1 MSRVLGSL
9 VVSMVLAG
17 VAIAQPGAPQPYAP
31 QPAPYPSGP
40 PQPYAP
46 QPYAPQPY
54 APQPYAYQPRPVQV
68 QLTADEADILRRGP
82 ITDGAHIGGGLISLM
97 FGFGVGQAVQGR
109 WGDTGWI
116 FTVGEIGSGALMI
129 YGISRVFGDCFEYDQ
144 YGNEYCESS
153 SGTTAIIV
161 GALALTGFRIWEVVD
176 AFAGPSSYNRR
187 YKDIQMRASGYA
199 PQQWGIYSARSMD
212 RQATITGLE
221 LKF

>member
-1 MSRVLGSL
+1 MSRLLGSL

-31 QPAPYPSGP
+31 QPA

-82 ITDGAHIGGGLISLM
+82 ITDGAHIGGGVVSLM
-97 FGFGVGQAVQGR
+97 VGFGVGQAIQGR
-109 WGDTGWI
+109 WSDTGWI
-116 FTVGEIGSGALMI
+116 FTVGEIGSTALII
-129 YGISRVFGDCFEYDQ
+129 YGFTRVFGDCFETD
-144 YGNEYCESS
+144 GNGACADSN
-153 SGTTAIIV
+153 SGGTALLV

-176 AFAGPSSYNRR
+176 AFAGPASYNRR

-199 PQQWGIYSARSMD
+199 PPQWGIYSARSMD